1 MAKLLGLL
9 VLLGLGWLVVK
20 RLLGPPPVP
29 RDPPQPRFE
38 KTVRCARCGVH
49 VPAALA
55 RPADNGHVCKEPG
68 CAGHPEKEPRR

>member
-20 RLLGPPPVP
+20 RLMGPPPVP

-49 VPAALA
+49 LPATLA
-55 RPADNGHVCKEPG
+55 RPTDDGHICNDSD
-68 CAGHPEKEPRR
+68 CARRTEDEPRR